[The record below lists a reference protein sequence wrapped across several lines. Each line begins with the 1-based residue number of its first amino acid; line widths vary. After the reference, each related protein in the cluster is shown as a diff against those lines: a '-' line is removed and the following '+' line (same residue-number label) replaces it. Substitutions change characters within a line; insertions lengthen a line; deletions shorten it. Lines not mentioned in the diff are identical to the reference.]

1 MYLNIKITIKK
12 ITVAKDWCFKLH
24 FGELD
29 VTLIS
34 DLYFGTE
41 NIDMTVAVLSVWSFQ
56 VKRTAD
62 KGQADDDDSG
72 DDKG

>member
-12 ITVAKDWCFKLH
+12 ITLQKT
-24 FGELD
+24 GELN

-41 NIDMTVAVLSVWSFQ
+41 DIDMTVAVLYVWSFQ

-62 KGQADDDDSG
+62 KGQADNDDSG
-72 DDKG
+72 DD

>member
-12 ITVAKDWCFKLH
+12 SLLQKT
-24 FGELD
+24 GELN

-62 KGQADDDDSG
+62 KGQADNDDSG